1 MNVGS
6 IQSLLDSLGPSL
18 AGADYEINRA
28 RTDHANTLRQMAAAR
43 LAASKGISEDLAG
56 RGMVHSGVHNQAQI
70 DLNKQ
75 LNENMAAADQSFAD
89 KLNSLARKRIQS
101 EVQFNVNSLLP
112 G

>member
-1 MNVGS
+1 M
-6 IQSLLDSLGPSL
+6 DSLGPSI

-28 RTDHANTLRQMAAAR
+28 RTQHANTLRQLAAQR
-43 LAASKGISEDLAG
+43 LAASRGISEQLASQG
-56 RGMVHSGVHNQAQI
+56 TLHSSVSNKAQI

-75 LNENMAAADQSFAD
+75 LNEQMASADQGFAD